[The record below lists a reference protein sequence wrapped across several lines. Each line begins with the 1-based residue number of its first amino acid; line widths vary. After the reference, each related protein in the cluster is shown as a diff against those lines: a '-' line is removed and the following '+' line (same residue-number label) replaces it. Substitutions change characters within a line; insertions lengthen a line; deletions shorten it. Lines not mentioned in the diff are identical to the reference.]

1 MTDMQSAISASAPIS
16 WAVKTDALGVADHV
30 AKIVEQPGPHRIAV
44 PGGNTPIAIFDILS
58 RQTLPWGTVTI
69 CLTDDRIVPIRHP
82 ASNQAKLARAFDAT
96 AAHIEPLVRGNQVAP
111 FDLVWL
117 GMGADGHIASLF
129 PNMTCDDQDSPAV
142 IHTVPDPLPV
152 EAPFERLSLNMA
164 ALTATRE
171 IILVVRGCDKK
182 NILEAAIA
190 GDTDVPVARL
200 FRRANCPITIFWS
213 RS

>member
-1 MTDMQSAISASAPIS
+1 MTDMQTAISSPGPIS
-16 WAVKTDALGVADHV
+16 WAVNSDAKRVADHV
-30 AKIVEQPGPHRIAV
+30 AKVVEQPGKHRIAV

-58 RQTLPWGTVTI
+58 RQSLPWGTVTI
-69 CLTDDRIVPIRHP
+69 TLTDDRIVPVRHP

-96 AAHIEPLVRGNQVAP
+96 AADVEPLVRGEQVAA

-129 PNMTCDDQDSPAV
+129 PNMTCDEQEAPAV

-152 EAPFERLSLNMA
+152 EAPFARLSLNMA
-164 ALTATRE
+164 APKE

-200 FRRANCPITIFWS
+200 LRRANCPITIFWS

>member
-1 MTDMQSAISASAPIS
+1 MTDMQAAISSSASIS
-16 WAVKTDALGVADHV
+16 WAVKTDAQSVADHI
-30 AKIVEQPGPHRIAV
+30 AKVIEQPGKHRIAV

-58 RQTLPWGTVTI
+58 RQILPWGTVTI
-69 CLTDDRIVPIRHP
+69 TLTDDRIVPVRHA
-82 ASNQAKLARAFDAT
+82 ASNQAKLASAFDAT
-96 AAHIEPLVRGNQVAP
+96 AAHVEPLVRGAEVAP

-117 GMGADGHIASLF
+117 GMGADGHVASLF
-129 PNMTCDDQDSPAV
+129 PNMTCDEQEKPAI
-142 IHTVPDPLPV
+142 IHTVPDPLPI
-152 EAPFERLSLNMA
+152 EAPFERLSLNMT
-164 ALTATRE
+164 ALTATKE

>member
-1 MTDMQSAISASAPIS
+1 MTDTQAAISSSASIS
-16 WAVKTDALGVADHV
+16 WAVKTDAQSVADHI
-30 AKIVEQPGPHRIAV
+30 AKVVEQPGRHRIAV

-58 RQTLPWGTVTI
+58 RQSLPWGTVTI
-69 CLTDDRIVPIRHP
+69 TLTDDRIVPVTHA
-82 ASNQAKLARAFDAT
+82 ASNQAKLASAFDAT
-96 AAHIEPLVRGNQVAP
+96 AAHVEPLVRGAEVAP

-117 GMGADGHIASLF
+117 GMGADGHVASLF
-129 PNMTCDDQDSPAV
+129 PNMACDEHEKPAI
-142 IHTVPDPLPV
+142 IHTVPDPLPI
-152 EAPFERLSLNMA
+152 EAPFERLSLNMT
-164 ALTATRE
+164 ALTATKE